1 MSVTATLHRRL
12 RRPRVAV
19 GAILLA
25 LTALGASGC
34 SGLGRTAVGPVIY
47 TTERDVEVMENSPL
61 VRGCH
66 QLPGGA
72 KTVDNNTLIDM
83 VLYRSRDCTGK
94 GSTYLSTRLTDQHAP
109 STPVWRSYTLVH

>member
-1 MSVTATLHRRL
+1 MSVTATLHHRI
-12 RRPRVAV
+12 RRPRAAGAV
-19 GAILLA
+19 LLA
-25 LTALGASGC
+25 LTALGAASGC

-47 TTERDVEVMENSPL
+47 TNERDVEVMEQSPL

-66 QLPGGA
+66 ALPGGA

-94 GSTYLSTRLTDQHAP
+94 GSTYLSTRLTDQDAP